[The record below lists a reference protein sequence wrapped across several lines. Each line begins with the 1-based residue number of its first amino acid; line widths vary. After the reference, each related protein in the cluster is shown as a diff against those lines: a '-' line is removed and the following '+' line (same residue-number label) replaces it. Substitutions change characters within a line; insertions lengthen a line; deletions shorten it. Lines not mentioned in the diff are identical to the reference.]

1 MKLMDKVCFH
11 KPITTSRE
19 FFQPNKGIKCVH
31 YGDIY
36 KNYSGKTVLSSAI
49 INSFTNDIAPEKIL
63 YCDSIIVPDV
73 TETVSDWGH
82 FTYIKFDGTPYI
94 NGTHAV
100 ALTANSPLELQYIFR
115 YLSSNPNRRRLQT
128 LLNGSTV
135 FQISIKNFSD
145 FNLDK
150 YQDQAAVQC
159 HIVDILGSIDEKI
172 EFFDSQIKLLED
184 QGQLLYKDIF
194 ESLTIKTE
202 KIDLAKI
209 AVFQNGYSYSGDELC
224 EISADCLATIK
235 NFDRQGGFKI
245 DGFKPIKVAGKIKP
259 EMYAEVGDLLV
270 AHTDLTQ
277 NADIIGNP
285 VLLLNTST
293 YKRVIISMDL
303 VKVKSNT
310 LSNELL
316 YYILKS
322 KKFKGHA
329 LGYCSGTTV
338 LHLNKKALQEYTFDM
353 PIDKEVI
360 VRLEKQLSVI
370 FDRIKLIL
378 KEIEQLKKLKEL
390 YLKKFFN

>member
-159 HIVDILGSIDEKI
+159 HIVDTK
-172 EFFDSQIKLLED
+172 
-184 QGQLLYKDIF
+184 
-194 ESLTIKTE
+194 
-202 KIDLAKI
+202 
-209 AVFQNGYSYSGDELC
+209 C
-224 EISADCLATIK
+224 
-235 NFDRQGGFKI
+235 
-245 DGFKPIKVAGKIKP
+245 
-259 EMYAEVGDLLV
+259 
-270 AHTDLTQ
+270 
-277 NADIIGNP
+277 
-285 VLLLNTST
+285 
-293 YKRVIISMDL
+293 
-303 VKVKSNT
+303 
-310 LSNELL
+310 
-316 YYILKS
+316 
-322 KKFKGHA
+322 
-329 LGYCSGTTV
+329 
-338 LHLNKKALQEYTFDM
+338 
-353 PIDKEVI
+353 
-360 VRLEKQLSVI
+360 
-370 FDRIKLIL
+370 
-378 KEIEQLKKLKEL
+378 
-390 YLKKFFN
+390 